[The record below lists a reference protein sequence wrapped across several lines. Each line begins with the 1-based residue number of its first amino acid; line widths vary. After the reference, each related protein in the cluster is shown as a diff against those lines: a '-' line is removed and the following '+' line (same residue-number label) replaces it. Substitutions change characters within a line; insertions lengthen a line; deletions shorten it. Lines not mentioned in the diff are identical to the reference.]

1 MGPKL
6 KYLCP
11 VVLERC
17 NMETTL
23 SDSGTKNNKHHL
35 KFLPYIFFNLQ
46 AKLVITFVYLLV
58 GMGVV
63 AMCYYLLREEVT
75 VRAAQFKERMRMR
88 IQRLRAR
95 LGMLPAEQQQQQ
107 QQQQHLRPQQHPSGG
122 FGFQGQPPPGR
133 QTMAAA

>member
-1 MGPKL
+1 MD
-6 KYLCP
+6 
-11 VVLERC
+11 
-17 NMETTL
+17 TTL
-23 SDSGTKNNKHHL
+23 SDSGTNNNNKHHL
-35 KFLPYIFFNLQ
+35 KFLPDSIFFNLQ

-107 QQQQHLRPQQHPSGG
+107 QQQQQQHLRPQQHPAGG